1 MPRYRIPTTELEQV
15 VRLHRQRL
23 PIPAIAGRLDLTE
36 DAVRRRVVSA
46 RKRLGYT
53 GNNRG
58 RVKSEG
64 PRRLLPG
71 HVVND
76 PLREAFLASGVS
88 ASKLA
93 EGLGMTAGK
102 GKPDTSAVKRSLG
115 LMPESG
121 GTAMRRTMREE
132 KALRFAEM
140 LGLDPVEIG
149 L

>member
-1 MPRYRIPTTELEQV
+1 MPRYRIPTTELEEV
-15 VRLHRQRL
+15 VRLHRQCL
-23 PIPAIAGRLDLTE
+23 SIPSIAGRLDLTE
-36 DAVRRRVVSA
+36 GAVRRRVASA

-53 GNNRG
+53 GDNRG

-71 HVVND
+71 HVAND
-76 PLREAFLASGVS
+76 PLREAFLAGGMS

-93 EGLGMTAGK
+93 EGLGMRAGK
-102 GKPDTSAVKRSLG
+102 GKFDTSAVKRSLG

-121 GTAMRRTMREE
+121 STALRRTMREE

-140 LGLDPVEIG
+140 LGLDPREIG